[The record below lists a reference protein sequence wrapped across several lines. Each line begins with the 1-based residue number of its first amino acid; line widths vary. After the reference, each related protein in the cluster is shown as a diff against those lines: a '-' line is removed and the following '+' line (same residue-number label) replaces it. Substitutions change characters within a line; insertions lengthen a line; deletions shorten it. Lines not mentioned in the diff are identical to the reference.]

1 MKTKYNMEEKKEL
14 VFVDGLQFYKPRENA
29 PKSIKGN
36 IVIDMNKLMAW
47 VAGKEI
53 TGQVRIDLRK
63 SETKG
68 TYYFTQNTWK
78 PAPKVENE
86 DKTAIDP
93 ITGVDLADRSDIPF

>member
-1 MKTKYNMEEKKEL
+1 MEKEPL
-14 VFVDGLQFYKPRENA
+14 VFVEGIQFYKPNDNA

-36 IVIDMNKLMAW
+36 MVIDMNKLMAW
-47 VAGKEI
+47 VASKEI
-53 TGQVRIDLRK
+53 QGQVRIDLRK

-78 PAPKVENE
+78 PKPKVEP
-86 DKTAIDP
+86 DTTAIDP